1 MIRNPIIHREIIS
14 SLRTRKAIIFQV
26 MFLAMSAGLLWL
38 LWPVGG
44 LQAIG
49 GQQAKLIL
57 SVLAMGEVVLV
68 ALFAPAFTAASLT
81 LERERNTM
89 ETLFTTLMR
98 PWEIATG
105 KMVGSLTFLLLLVL
119 CGIPALSMTFLLG
132 GVSASQVLA
141 IVGVLLLTAVYLG
154 MIGLLVSSFMHRS
167 YRAIIVT
174 YAILLFI
181 CLITALPAWPISGN
195 LMFRGDLA
203 WQWIFRI
210 LASLSP
216 LQAMLSIVFRDTVY
230 SGRSEVFPDIWKL
243 YIPISSAVIV
253 VTAAACIYRLRR
265 PIAPP
270 RPREKLRVVERGQF
284 SARSVMFIVDP
295 RKRKHMI
302 RWWQNPVLLKEFR
315 TRPMLQAQW
324 LLRSVSVCLIVSV
337 LLMFL
342 VSFSIQAYAGESRD
356 MFTPLASAVG
366 ALMVAMIIL
375 VGPAITSG
383 TICSDRETDVWDLL
397 RMTRLSSWRI
407 VTGKFQASVIPLLLL
422 VVAMLPALGI
432 LLYFNMGL
440 LPNVLW
446 VLAVVGITV
455 LFVATVGMFF
465 SAVFSKTSTATAW
478 TYSVMLL
485 LGLLTLLVL
494 LGEQLFAAR
503 FVRAVFVVNPIA
515 AVLAAAGNPDM
526 QRMEIVVPYVKI
538 MSLATAGMLCVTV
551 ARVFQLRRAG

>member
-1 MIRNPIIHREIIS
+1 VIRNPIIHREIIS

-26 MFLAMSAGLLWL
+26 MFLALSAGLLWL
-38 LWPVGG
+38 LWPAGE

-57 SVLAMGEVVLV
+57 SVLAMGEVILV

-105 KMVGSLTFLLLLVL
+105 KMVGSLTFLLLLVF
-119 CGIPALSMTFLLG
+119 CGIPALSLTFLLG

-141 IVGVLLLTAVYLG
+141 VVGVLLLTAVYLG
-154 MIGLLVSSFMHRS
+154 MIGFLVSSFMHRS
-167 YRAIIVT
+167 YRSIIVT

-195 LMFRGDLA
+195 LMFRGGVV
-203 WQWIFRI
+203 WQWLFRI

-230 SGRSEVFPDIWKL
+230 SGRSDVFPDIWQL
-243 YIPISSAVIV
+243 YIPISSGVSV
-253 VTAAACIYRLRR
+253 AAAAVCLYRLRR

-270 RPREKLRVVERGQF
+270 RPREKLRVVERGKF
-284 SARSVMFIVDP
+284 TARSVMFIVDP

-324 LLRSVSVCLIVSV
+324 LFRAVSVCLIVSV

-342 VSFSIQAYAGESRD
+342 VTFSIQAYAGESRD
-356 MFTPLASAVG
+356 LFTPLASAVA

-383 TICSDRETDVWDLL
+383 TICSDRETGVWDLL
-397 RMTRLSSWRI
+397 RMTRMSSWRI

-422 VVAMLPALGI
+422 MVAMLPALVI

-440 LPNVLW
+440 WPNVLW

-455 LFVATVGMFF
+455 LFVATAGMFF

-478 TYSVMLL
+478 TYSVVLL
-485 LGLLTLLVL
+485 LGMLTLLVL
-494 LGEQLFAAR
+494 LGEQFFSPR
-503 FVRAVFVVNPIA
+503 FVQAVFVVNPIA
-515 AVLAAAGNPDM
+515 AALAAAGNPDM
-526 QRMEIVVPYVKI
+526 QRMAIVEPYIKI